1 MDIRVI
7 LGFDFKSLNDE
18 IVNSCLP
25 QMLKE
30 SKKRDLQRG
39 DPVADLEKF

>member
-1 MDIRVI
+1 MVI
-7 LGFDFKSLNDE
+7 LEIDFKSLNDE

-30 SKKRDLQRG
+30 SKKCEFQTRRCSSFLLR
-39 DPVADLEKF
+39 AS